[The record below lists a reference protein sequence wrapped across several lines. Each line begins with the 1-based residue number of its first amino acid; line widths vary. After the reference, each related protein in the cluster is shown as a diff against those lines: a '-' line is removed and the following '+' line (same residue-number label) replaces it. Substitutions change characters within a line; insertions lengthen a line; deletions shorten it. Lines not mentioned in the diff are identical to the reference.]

1 MEGSVLLGV
10 RLVPTQYKSVKIDNV
25 NLEIKVDTF
34 KEEAAKKINH
44 PKECIGVTQFH
55 PTYEFSKCNNKF
67 NCRIG
72 LLWHYSSR

>member
-25 NLEIKVDTF
+25 NLESKVDSF

-44 PKECIGVTQFH
+44 PKECIGRKHDIQVTDL
-55 PTYEFSKCNNKF
+55 C
-67 NCRIG
+67 I
-72 LLWHYSSR
+72 L